1 MGKPVCSLDGCTEP
15 SKARGFCKSHW
26 ARVRFRE
33 RRLAEGRKP
42 LKENPRPEELLV
54 RYWTPAEDAL
64 ILAEIAKGLGKAD
77 WLPVALQLGR
87 TRQACRT
94 RATFLRKRDRLADG
108 SPAEHV
114 GIAEV
119 VTETS

>member
-1 MGKPVCSLDGCTEP
+1 MGKRGCSIDGCDKP
-15 SKARGFCKSHW
+15 HAARGFCKTHW

-42 LKENPRPEELLV
+42 TKENPRPEELLV
-54 RYWTPAEDAL
+54 RYWTPAEDAVL
-64 ILAEIAKGLGKAD
+64 RTELAKGLGKAD

-87 TRQACRT
+87 SRQACKT
-94 RATFLRKRDRLADG
+94 RATVLRKRDRLADG
-108 SPAEHV
+108 TPAEHV